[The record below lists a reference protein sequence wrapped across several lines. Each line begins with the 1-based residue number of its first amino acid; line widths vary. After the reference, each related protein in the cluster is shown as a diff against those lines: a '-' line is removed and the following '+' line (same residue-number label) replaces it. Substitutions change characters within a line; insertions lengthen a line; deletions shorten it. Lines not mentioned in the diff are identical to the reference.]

1 MRCIAVKCIVGLG
14 NPGTKYANT
23 KHNLGFN
30 VIAKIAQKLNV
41 SAQKEKFDAIFA
53 KTLYEGEQVILMQPL
68 TYMNNSGKSVTQVVN
83 FYNIPLDDVLIIY
96 DDKDFDIG
104 QIRMRK
110 KGSAGGHNGV
120 QSIIDS
126 LGSDKFPRLRVGI
139 GSPEGNQVNYVLS
152 KFNEEEQSIIDK
164 VIDTAADA
172 AIYSINHSID
182 NTMNKFNID
191 ISKEDLS

>member
-1 MRCIAVKCIVGLG
+1 VKCIVGLG

-30 VIAKIAQKLNV
+30 VISKIAQKLNV
-41 SAQKEKFDAIFA
+41 RAQKEKFDAIFA

-68 TYMNNSGKSVTQVVN
+68 TYMNNSGKSVIQVVN

-139 GSPEGNQVNYVLS
+139 GSPEGSQVNYVLS
-152 KFNEEEQSIIDK
+152 KFNEEEQLIIDK

-172 AIYSINHSID
+172 AIYSINHTID

-191 ISKEDLS
+191 ISKEDLA